1 MRIWRNKIMEVYI
14 DNRQDKVQIEEEIN
28 IIIEKVAREVLSLEN
43 ASLDCEISVSFVDN
57 EEIRELNREYRG
69 VDKDTDVLSFPMEDE
84 FVVEGLILLGDIIIS
99 LERALEQSKDFGH
112 SLYREVAYLTA
123 HSIFHL
129 LGYDHMDEEEKNIM
143 REKEKEVMKRLRIFK
158 DNKGE

>member
-1 MRIWRNKIMEVYI
+1 MEVYI